1 MIQTPRL
8 PPTLLFVL
16 LGACARAA
24 TPTVAPAPA
33 PVPAVAETQPVSPD
47 SSPALGVANAAADP
61 DSVRPEEVVAAAER
75 ILGDTAPPPT
85 ESVPT
90 WDLEVQ
96 PYASHDRVEH
106 YVRLFSGS
114 ARDRIVLRLER
125 GSRYEQMIRTKFRDA
140 GLPEDLMYLALIES
154 GFDPHAVSRVG
165 AVGMW
170 QFMNSTARGM
180 GLRVDW
186 WVDERRDP
194 VRSTDAAIR
203 FLKWLNGQFGSMYLA
218 AAAYNGGP
226 GRVARGLTR
235 FEDEMEGSEG
245 EDRYFALAEQN
256 YLPRETKEYVPQLIA
271 VALVAKEPARY
282 GLNVATRPPLAYDS
296 VRVGPAM
303 PLAAVA
309 TAAGVDTRAIV
320 ELNPHVLRG
329 MTAPRDSMW
338 LRLPAGTA
346 DSFAVGVKALSREA
360 RTAYTRYVSKRGDT
374 PAAVARRGG
383 ITEMQLRWYNRNLR
397 LVSRTS
403 RLVPGQ
409 TVLVPTP
416 AVAAVAHDVPDPTAE
431 RIDGRGSRR
440 THVVRRGETLGH
452 IAIRYRTSVAQL
464 KRLNGLRR
472 ETIFAGQTLI
482 VSGSPRPARR
492 SSSSSRTRG
501 R

>member
-8 PPTLLFVL
+8 APALLLVL
-16 LGACARAA
+16 LGACVRPS
-24 TPTVAPAPA
+24 TPSVAPAPG
-33 PVPAVAETQPVSPD
+33 PSIVESRPVSAD
-47 SSPALGVANAAADP
+47 SSPALGVANAAATP
-61 DSVRPEEVVAAAER
+61 DSVRPEEVVAATER
-75 ILGDTAPPPT
+75 ILGDTAPSPVD
-85 ESVPT
+85 SAPT
-90 WDLEVQ
+90 WDLDVQ

-106 YVRLFSGS
+106 YVRLFSG
-114 ARDRIVLRLER
+114 AGRERIALRLER
-125 GSRYEQMIRTKFRDA
+125 GSRYEQMIRSKFSEA
-140 GLPEDLMYLALIES
+140 GLPEDLIYLALIES

-170 QFMNSTARGM
+170 QFMNSTARGF

-203 FLKWLNGQFGSMYLA
+203 FLKWLNEQFGSMYLA

-245 EDRYFALAEQN
+245 EDRFFALAEQN

-282 GLNVATRPPLAYDS
+282 GLAIATRPALEYDS
-296 VRVGPAM
+296 VRVGPAL

-309 TAAGVDTRAIV
+309 MAAGVDTRAIV

-329 MTAPRDSMW
+329 MTPPRDSMW
-338 LRLPAGTA
+338 LRVPAGTA
-346 DSFAVGVKALSREA
+346 DSFAVRMKALPREA
-360 RTAYTRYVSKRGDT
+360 RTAYVRYVTKRGDT
-374 PAAVARRGG
+374 PAAVARRGS
-383 ITEMQLRWYNRNLR
+383 ITERQLRWYNRNLR
-397 LVSRTS
+397 IVRRTS

-409 TVLVPTP
+409 MVLIPR
-416 AVAAVAHDVPDPTAE
+416 AAIVAAAHDVPDPTAE
-431 RIDGRGSRR
+431 RIDGRRSRR
-440 THVVRRGETLGH
+440 THLVRPGETLGH

-482 VSGSPRPARR
+482 VSGTPRPARR

>member
-1 MIQTPRL
+1 MPEMRLVIQTLRL
-8 PPTLLFVL
+8 APTLLLVM
-16 LGACARAA
+16 LGACVRAA
-24 TPTVAPAPA
+24 APTAAPA
-33 PVPAVAETQPVSPD
+33 PVSAPGVRTSLASD
-47 SSPALGVANAAADP
+47 SAPPLGVANAATAP

-75 ILGDTAPPPT
+75 ILGDTAAPPAD
-85 ESVPT
+85 SAVPT
-90 WDLEVQ
+90 WDLDVQ
-96 PYASHDRVEH
+96 PYASHERVEH
-106 YVRLFSGS
+106 YVRLFSGPG
-114 ARDRIVLRLER
+114 RERISLRLER
-125 GSRYEQMIRTKFRDA
+125 GSRYEQMIRGKFRDA
-140 GLPEDLMYLALIES
+140 GLPEDLIYLALIES

-170 QFMNSTARGM
+170 QFMNSTARGF

-203 FLKWLNGQFGSMYLA
+203 FLRWLNEQFGSMYLA

-245 EDRYFALAEQN
+245 EDRFFALAEQN

-282 GLNVATRPPLAYDS
+282 GLTVSTRTPLAYDS

-303 PLAAVA
+303 PLSAVA
-309 TAAGVDTRAIV
+309 TGAGVDTRAVV

-329 MTAPRDSMW
+329 MTPPRDSVW
-338 LRLPAGTA
+338 LRLPEGASA
-346 DSFAVGVKALSREA
+346 SFRETLASLPREA
-360 RTAYTRYVSKRGDT
+360 RTAYARYVTRRGDT
-374 PAAVARRGG
+374 PATVARRGG
-383 ITEMQLRWYNRNLR
+383 ITERQLRWYNRNLR
-397 LVSRTS
+397 LVRRTS

-409 TVLVPTP
+409 TVLIPT
-416 AVAAVAHDVPDPTAE
+416 ASVVAAAHDVPDPTAE
-431 RIDGRGSRR
+431 RIDGRRSSR

-452 IAIRYRTSVAQL
+452 IAIRYRTTVANL
-464 KRLNGLRR
+464 KRLNGLRK

-482 VSGSPRPARR
+482 VSGSPRPAR
-492 SSSSSRTRG
+492 SSARR